1 MYWIRKVTKS
11 AARARTPATRKRV
24 SPSLGSVPFV
34 SASTMPESAVASTPT
49 GSILLMLTS
58 TDQNTAAT

>member
-11 AARARTPATRKRV
+11 AARARTPAARKRV
-24 SPSLGSVPFV
+24 SPAPGSVPFV